1 MTVITEVVHSNGL
14 DFQNQRRVVILRDQR
29 GQGGKKLAFSKIAG
43 MVRTLK
49 GKRSTEDVV
58 RRVYQRFNTKK
69 GRVSYKYA
77 RCGRKPWKLTKE
89 VGAFLVKRLLQL
101 RRKTICTSST
111 LQAELYRE
119 KHVKLS
125 TGAIRKY
132 LGARGFKWRPR
143 SQKPMY
149 NSEKRAARKAFAA
162 RYKDMSQ
169 AAISKHISFAMDGVV
184 LTVPPRDETE
194 RLNFCLQ
201 GETRMWRRD
210 NEAAAPDLSGADD
223 YQDQVPKS
231 CAVPLWGA
239 ISADGFQEI
248 TYHERRKLNREDWL
262 REVKAGKLSAAVK
275 KLQPGRHE
283 GPRRLLCDNESFM
296 AGNECKKEYR
306 KRNIQLL
313 NIPPRSPDFNP
324 IESFWGWL
332 RQAMR
337 RRDLEDLRN
346 KRPALGKTAWMCRLK
361 RLLKTQ
367 KAQNVAKKKFQNFKK
382 VCKVVYKKNGAH
394 SGL

>member
-1 MTVITEVVHSNGL
+1 MLAPSCRPASKK
-14 DFQNQRRVVILRDQR
+14 RRSL
-29 GQGGKKLAFSKIAG
+29 IAP
-43 MVRTLK
+43 V
-49 GKRSTEDVV
+49 
-58 RRVYQRFNTKK
+58 
-69 GRVSYKYA
+69 A
-77 RCGRKPWKLTKE
+77 
-89 VGAFLVKRLLQL
+89 
-101 RRKTICTSST
+101 
-111 LQAELYRE
+111 
-119 KHVKLS
+119 
-125 TGAIRKY
+125 
-132 LGARGFKWRPR
+132 
-143 SQKPMY
+143 
-149 NSEKRAARKAFAA
+149 
-162 RYKDMSQ
+162 
-169 AAISKHISFAMDGVV
+169 
-184 LTVPPRDETE
+184 
-194 RLNFCLQ
+194 
-201 GETRMWRRD
+201 
-210 NEAAAPDLSGADD
+210 
-223 YQDQVPKS
+223 
-231 CAVPLWGA
+231 
-239 ISADGFQEI
+239 
-248 TYHERRKLNREDWL
+248 
-262 REVKAGKLSAAVK
+262 
-275 KLQPGRHE
+275 PGRHE